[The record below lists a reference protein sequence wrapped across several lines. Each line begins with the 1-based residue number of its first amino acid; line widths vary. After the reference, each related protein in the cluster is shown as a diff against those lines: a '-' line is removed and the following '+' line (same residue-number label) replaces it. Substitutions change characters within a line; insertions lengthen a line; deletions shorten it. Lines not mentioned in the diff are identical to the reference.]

1 MDLSRRDLLALGGL
15 TLAGTALAPARAR
28 AQTPKPG
35 GAFRFRGYTPPH
47 FDPHLTA
54 SYTTMINL
62 SFTHSRLV
70 KHKAGPLV
78 TPGIFDVE
86 GDLAESWTQP
96 DDTTYVFKLRK
107 GVRWHSKAPVD
118 GRELT
123 AEDVKTLCPPPA
135 IGPHPS
141 SLVR

>member
-15 TLAGTALAPARAR
+15 TLAGTALAPGRAR

-96 DDTTYVFKLRK
+96 DEKTYVFKLRK
-107 GVRWHSKAPVD
+107 ACAG
-118 GRELT
+118 T
-123 AEDVKTLCPPPA
+123 
-135 IGPHPS
+135 PS
-141 SLVR
+141 RPSTGAS